1 MTKADATPNSVLL
14 DKFQAINRTWLER
27 LDEARQVESEFGAKL
42 MKAKAPSEAVAI
54 CNAWMAKRVELLAQ
68 EQREFGTAWADI
80 VSGTVQASFTTAENL
95 ARKATRSGGKS
106 ET

>member
-1 MTKADATPNSVLL
+1 
-14 DKFQAINRTWLER
+14 
-27 LDEARQVESEFGAKL
+27 
-42 MKAKAPSEAVAI
+42 MKAKTPSEAMTV

-95 ARKATRSGGKS
+95 ARSAVRPGSKS
-106 ET
+106 EP

>member
-1 MTKADATPNSVLL
+1 MTKKDATPNTALL
-14 DKFQAINRTWLER
+14 DKFQEINRTWLGR

-42 MKAKAPSEAVAI
+42 MKAKTPSEAMAV

-95 ARKATRSGGKS
+95 ARSATRAGSKS
-106 ET
+106 EP